1 MDRAKRL
8 GEEHI
13 LKLILKL
20 SPPIMFSLL
29 IQSLYNIIDS
39 IFIAKYSEVG
49 LTAVSLVF
57 PIQLLMIALASG
69 TGVGVNTIISKF
81 IGENKYK
88 EACKV
93 TANGI
98 ISGIINWVVF
108 MILGLLSI
116 NLYFKISSS
125 NIEVVSM
132 GISYAKTILIFSFG
146 IFIESNISKMLQA
159 TGNMTIPMIAQVVG
173 AIINI
178 ILDPILIFGH
188 GEFLGL
194 GIKGAAIATIL
205 GQIVAMIISLYFLLK
220 SELIKTQD
228 KKLNLINKNS
238 IISIYKM
245 GFPSIVMQSLY
256 TIYIMGLNLILA
268 GFSDNAVTVLG
279 IYYKLQTFFFIPLFG
294 FQQAVLPVISYNF
307 GAKNRDR
314 VWNTIKYSI
323 ILASIFLAFGTA
335 IFVIIPKELIS
346 VFSTSSEII
355 SIGIPAL
362 KIISL
367 SFIPAAI
374 SLMVPIF
381 FQSIGY
387 SRESILLTILR
398 QIVLFVPVAYVL
410 SLFGLEAVWFTF
422 PLTEIVTAVVS
433 IIFINRNKSKIN
445 KLMKIDKLNK
455 QEISVNAWLAK
466 DQMDYKE
473 II

>member
-1 MDRAKRL
+1 
-8 GEEHI
+8 
-13 LKLILKL
+13 
-20 SPPIMFSLL
+20 
-29 IQSLYNIIDS
+29 
-39 IFIAKYSEVG
+39 
-49 LTAVSLVF
+49 
-57 PIQLLMIALASG
+57 
-69 TGVGVNTIISKF
+69 
-81 IGENKYK
+81 
-88 EACKV
+88 
-93 TANGI
+93 
-98 ISGIINWVVF
+98 
-108 MILGLLSI
+108 
-116 NLYFKISSS
+116 
-125 NIEVVSM
+125 M
-132 GISYAKTILIFSFG
+132 GISYAKIILIFSFG

-335 IFVIIPKELIS
+335 IFVIIPAS
-346 VFSTSSEII
+346 
-355 SIGIPAL
+355 
-362 KIISL
+362 
-367 SFIPAAI
+367 I

-445 KLMKIDKLNK
+445 KLMEIDKLNK
-455 QEISVNAWLAK
+455 QDISVDAWLAK